1 MSIQFTPDT
10 PATRRA
16 FNRLAREKMKLRLLA
31 DIRMDLMVCEFEGWE
46 KLEYLDELLALVQE
60 LRKKGGKMDSTLKD
74 CKLVKVIQV
83 VTKEGT
89 GAKENPIR
97 ESIAYFTTD
106 GVYIG
111 TLVNGVQ
118 K

>member
-1 MSIQFTPDT
+1 MKE
-10 PATRRA
+10 
-16 FNRLAREKMKLRLLA
+16 EKVSNNLA
-31 DIRMDLMVCEFEGWE
+31 DT
-46 KLEYLDELLALVQE
+46 
-60 LRKKGGKMDSTLKD
+60 TLKS

-89 GAKENPIR
+89 GTKENPIR

-106 GVYIG
+106 GVHIG

>member
-1 MSIQFTPDT
+1 
-10 PATRRA
+10 
-16 FNRLAREKMKLRLLA
+16 MKLA
-31 DIRMDLMVCEFEGWE
+31 IGSGAESEEGR
-46 KLEYLDELLALVQE
+46 V
-60 LRKKGGKMDSTLKD
+60 RVMDSTLKD

-89 GAKENPIR
+89 GVKENPIR

-111 TLVNGVQ
+111 TLVNGGR

>member
-1 MSIQFTPDT
+1 
-10 PATRRA
+10 
-16 FNRLAREKMKLRLLA
+16 
-31 DIRMDLMVCEFEGWE
+31 
-46 KLEYLDELLALVQE
+46 
-60 LRKKGGKMDSTLKD
+60 MDSILKD

-97 ESIAYFTTD
+97 KSIAYFTTD

-111 TLVNGVQ
+111 TLVNGGR

>member
-1 MSIQFTPDT
+1 MSKISLPLQ
-10 PATRRA
+10 
-16 FNRLAREKMKLRLLA
+16 
-31 DIRMDLMVCEFEGWE
+31 
-46 KLEYLDELLALVQE
+46 
-60 LRKKGGKMDSTLKD
+60 DSTLKD
-74 CKLVKVIQV
+74 CRLVKVIQV
-83 VTKEGT
+83 VSKEGT

-111 TLVNGVQ
+111 TLVNGGR

>member
-1 MSIQFTPDT
+1 MM
-10 PATRRA
+10 
-16 FNRLAREKMKLRLLA
+16 E
-31 DIRMDLMVCEFEGWE
+31 
-46 KLEYLDELLALVQE
+46 
-60 LRKKGGKMDSTLKD
+60 STLKD

-89 GAKENPIR
+89 GTKENPIR

-106 GVYIG
+106 GVHIG
-111 TLVNGVQ
+111 TLINGGR

>member
-1 MSIQFTPDT
+1 MIERLILFFLPNKYTNCKQNASVALAVGKKAKNEHSIYAGYTGNASSIQPLG
-10 PATRRA
+10 AGVKEGRW
-16 FNRLAREKMKLRLLA
+16 RE
-31 DIRMDLMVCEFEGWE
+31 
-46 KLEYLDELLALVQE
+46 
-60 LRKKGGKMDSTLKD
+60 MDSTLKS
-74 CKLVKVIQV
+74 CKLIKVIQV

-89 GAKENPIR
+89 GTKENPIR

-111 TLVNGVQ
+111 TLVNGGR